1 MGYITHSNVDD
12 MTVLIPTASALQQ
25 LLNICEEYAAEN
37 KQKTEIKYLIVQ
49 NLGLCVSYQHV

>member
-37 KQKTEIKYLIVQ
+37 KQKTSRKQKSNI
-49 NLGLCVSYQHV
+49 